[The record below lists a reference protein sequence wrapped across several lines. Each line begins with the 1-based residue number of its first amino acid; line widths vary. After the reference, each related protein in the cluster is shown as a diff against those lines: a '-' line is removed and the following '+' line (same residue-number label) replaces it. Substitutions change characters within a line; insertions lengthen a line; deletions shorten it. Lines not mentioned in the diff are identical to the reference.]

1 MILAPLILPPQPP
14 APPAI
19 LHRDAHILIA
29 DKPAGLLSVP
39 GKAPEHADCLEARV
53 KAAFP
58 GALLVHRLDMDTSGL
73 MVFAMNAGA
82 QRHLGLQF
90 ERRHVAKTYTA
101 VVEGDVVGDEGEI
114 DLPLIADWPRRPLQK
129 VCFDTGKPALT
140 GWRVVARQGGYTRLD
155 LFPKTGRSHQL
166 RVHLANIGHPILG
179 DRFYGDA
186 SLAPRMLLHAVRLE
200 FHHPED
206 GARVAFTSPCPF

>member
-1 MILAPLILPPQPP
+1 MSLAPLILPPLPA
-14 APPAI
+14 APPVI
-19 LHRDAHILIA
+19 LHQDAHILIA

-73 MVFAMNAGA
+73 MVFAMNATA

-101 VVEGDVVGDEGEI
+101 VVEGEVEGEAGEI

-129 VCFDTGKPALT
+129 VCFETGKPAQT
-140 GWRVVARQGGYTRLD
+140 GWRVVARLAGQTRLD

-166 RVHLANIGHPILG
+166 RVHLASIGHPILG
-179 DRFYGDA
+179 DRFYGNA
-186 SLAPRMLLHAVRLE
+186 ALAPRMLLHAARLE
-200 FHHPED
+200 FHHPEG